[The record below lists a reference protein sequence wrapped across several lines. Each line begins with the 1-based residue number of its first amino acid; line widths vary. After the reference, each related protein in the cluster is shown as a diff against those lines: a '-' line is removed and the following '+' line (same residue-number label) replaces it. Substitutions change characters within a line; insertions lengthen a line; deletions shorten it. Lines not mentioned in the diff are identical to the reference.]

1 VAPRPYRVWKW
12 MQLGFA
18 LLARLRDPSGAE
30 IVEFVVSLPLLIVT
44 VVGVFDF
51 GSAFIVRQKVINAVQ
66 VGARVASKQ
75 PTTDLSA
82 GAASCSAPSSI
93 CVLLDVI
100 DTTLKKSGLND
111 CGLASAAAQQ
121 PAPPNPVWTFTANT
135 GCPGTLTLTI
145 ERGCV
150 LGDPTCA
157 ATTSPPVTSPPF
169 PTTPYLI
176 EATRIT
182 ISYPYRWEFNRVI
195 SLLVGASWSP
205 SSQITSVAIMQNL
218 N

>member
-1 VAPRPYRVWKW
+1 MASRPRRIWKW
-12 MQLGFA
+12 IESGAA
-18 LLARLRDPSGAE
+18 LLARLSGTGGAE

-51 GSAFIVRQKVINAVQ
+51 GSAFIVRQKVINAAQ

-75 PTTDLSA
+75 PTTDLSTT
-82 GAASCSAPSSI
+82 GAAPCSGPSSV
-93 CVLLDVI
+93 CALLDVI
-100 DTTLKKSGLND
+100 DTTLTKSGLND
-111 CGLASAAAQQ
+111 CGLASAAAGS
-121 PAPPNPVWTFTANT
+121 PSALTWTFTANT

-145 ERGCV
+145 ERGYPWSAPV
-150 LGDPTCA
+150 L
-157 ATTSPPVTSPPF
+157 SPPF

-205 SSQITSVAIMQNL
+205 PSQITSVAIMQNL